1 MLLFLLLHIL
11 DTSTVYF
18 APAGYNFFVK
28 LYKNPLFGLA
38 EIGLAAALVY
48 HACNGMKLIVLDYR
62 PELWEKHQQAQLIV
76 WVLFVVIFV
85 PIGGIML
92 FRLIQHNFAL

>member
-18 APAGYNFFVK
+18 APAAYNFFVR

-38 EIGLAAALVY
+38 EIGLAAALVF
-48 HACNGMKLIVLDYR
+48 HSLNGLKLIVLDYR
-62 PELWEKHQQAQLIV
+62 PSLWEKHQQAQVIV
-76 WVLFVVIFV
+76 WVLFVVIFA

-92 FRLIQHNFAL
+92 ARIINHSVAP